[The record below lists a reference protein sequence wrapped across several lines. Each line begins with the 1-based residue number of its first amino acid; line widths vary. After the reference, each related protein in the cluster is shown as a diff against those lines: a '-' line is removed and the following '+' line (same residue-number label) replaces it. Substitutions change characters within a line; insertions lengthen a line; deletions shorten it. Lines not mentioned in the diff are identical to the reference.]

1 MNAAKK
7 IEAAVSDQILLFML
21 RASFAR
27 FDRCSLL
34 HEFTEVESGKN
45 GARPELVKATAACKK
60 HKARL
65 VIAKLDRL
73 SRNVA
78 FIATLLEK
86 KVDFVA
92 VDNLAA
98 VAEFERDAISKR
110 TTKALAAAKARGVKL
125 GNYHRIALGP
135 RRRPTAARAQSVR
148 PAIESVAALS
158 ATAAA
163 AELHRRGIATA
174 SGSPWY
180 AASVIRARRRC
191 RCRCLPARPG
201 NHDCYR
207 LYELSGGGLAGSAIA
222 WTTRVGTTYR
232 AGFQS
237 SIGVL
242 FLRRKIGASLM
253 PFSPIAPRLPHAPK
267 VPGLR
272 LASSGRTQTIA
283 SASTCPLGWQRR
295 SASGCSSRPPVRRAC
310 GYRGSRHEPR

>member
-1 MNAAKK
+1 MRFCLPLWVATRVLRSSSSLARVVTLAGGNVNAAKK

-135 RRRPTAARAQSVR
+135 RRRP
-148 PAIESVAALS
+148 P
-158 ATAAA
+158 
-163 AELHRRGIATA
+163 
-174 SGSPWY
+174 
-180 AASVIRARRRC
+180 
-191 RCRCLPARPG
+191 
-201 NHDCYR
+201 
-207 LYELSGGGLAGSAIA
+207 
-222 WTTRVGTTYR
+222 
-232 AGFQS
+232 
-237 SIGVL
+237 
-242 FLRRKIGASLM
+242 
-253 PFSPIAPRLPHAPK
+253 PR
-267 VPGLR
+267 
-272 LASSGRTQTIA
+272 
-283 SASTCPLGWQRR
+283 
-295 SASGCSSRPPVRRAC
+295 VRRAYARRSNRLPPC
-310 GYRGSRHEPR
+310 PRPPQPPSSTGVALRRRVVRPGMSLR